1 MIENYK
7 DRIKFIFLSK
17 DELEELQEVD
27 FEHFTFRSYNSTV
40 FYKGKEIRIS

>member
-7 DRIKFIFLSK
+7 DRIKFISLSK

-27 FEHFTFRSYNSTV
+27 FEHLSFSSYDTIV
-40 FYKGKEIRIS
+40 FL